1 MDDGNL
7 TVLILLM
14 EQVFNLD
21 RHLLRLINYDWQ
33 NNFFDWLMPW
43 LRNSLVWAPL
53 YLFLV
58 VFTVIN
64 FKKTGWWWVLFAVCT
79 VILSDFVSSKLIK
92 ENIIRLRP
100 CNDPALA
107 DWLRVLVGY
116 RPQSSSFTSS
126 HAANHFAMA
135 MFVVTSF
142 KMAPLSAGIKKWLPL
157 FFVWAFSICYA
168 QVYVGV
174 HYPLDV
180 VSGALIG
187 ILIGYLPGKFF
198 NRTYGL
204 S

>member
-1 MDDGNL
+1 
-7 TVLILLM
+7 M
-14 EQVFNLD
+14 ENVFYYD
-21 RHLLRLINYDWQ
+21 RYLLRLINDKWH
-33 NNFFDWLMPW
+33 NDFFDWLMPW

-53 YLFLV
+53 YLFLIAFV
-58 VFTVIN
+58 LVN

-135 MFVVTSF
+135 MFMVTSLRR
-142 KMAPLSAGIKKWLPL
+142 APLSAGIKKWLPL

-180 VSGALIG
+180 ASGAVIG

>member
-1 MDDGNL
+1 LDGCNL
-7 TVLILLM
+7 TAYILLM
-14 EQVFNLD
+14 EQVFYFD
-21 RHLLRLINYDWQ
+21 RHVLRLINYNWH

-53 YLFLV
+53 YLFMI
-58 VFTVIN
+58 VFAVTN
-64 FKKTGWWWVLFAVCT
+64 FKKNGWWWVLFALCT
-79 VILSDFVSSKLIK
+79 VTISDLVSSRLIK
-92 ENIIRLRP
+92 EHIIRLRP

-126 HAANHFAMA
+126 HAANHFALA
-135 MFVVTSF
+135 AFVYTTLKLQF
-142 KMAPLSAGIKKWLPL
+142 KKWPAA
-157 FFVWAFSICYA
+157 FFFWAFSICYA

-180 VSGALIG
+180 TAGAVIG

-198 NRTYGL
+198 NRNYGL
-204 S
+204 T